1 MIRPSDIVLHKPSG
15 ETWVVFGVDYQKGE
29 LIPCGYPFPT
39 FARLADCELV
49 KECYS
54 VIGQPEMY
62 IEGLKK
68 HGLDRFIYTEPSDMV
83 EDVVEVV
90 RCKDCVH
97 AYNIE
102 AERCSCDCID
112 SYYNQVGLNHFC
124 SSGERRSPKE
134 TVRCN
139 DCEYYDKGL
148 CFHHAVN
155 YVARDRDFSCDFG
168 ERKKQKER
176 GDGDGDAE

>member
-1 MIRPSDIVLHKPSG
+1 M
-15 ETWVVFGVDYQKGE
+15 
-29 LIPCGYPFPT
+29 
-39 FARLADCELV
+39 A
-49 KECYS
+49 
-54 VIGQPEMY
+54 
-62 IEGLKK
+62 
-68 HGLDRFIYTEPSDMV
+68 LDRKGFAKQMRRANTDQYGNVVCSWELWGQIANLIEMEDGSDAA
-83 EDVVEVV
+83 DVVEVV

-97 AYNIE
+97 AYNIG

-124 SSGERRSPKE
+124 SSGERRPQKE

-139 DCEYYDKGL
+139 DCEYYDKGM
-148 CFHHAVN
+148 CFHNAVN

-176 GDGDGDAE
+176 GEGDGDAE